1 MPAASPK
8 VRTVRLYGVLRAK
21 FGKEFRLAVA
31 SPAEAIR
38 ALSVQLPGF
47 PAFLMGAKDRGL
59 TFAVFNGRRNLTQ
72 DQLHD
77 PPGDDDIRIAPV
89 LQGSKRGGTLQT
101 IIGAALI
108 VVGAAVNIMSGGSL
122 AWIGTPLINAG
133 VAMVIGGVVQ
143 MLSPTPKGLGT
154 QESPDNQPSYAFNGP
169 VNMQAQGNPVPVA
182 YGDTWTGSA
191 VISGGIFAED
201 QV

>member
-1 MPAASPK
+1 MSMHAVPK
-8 VRTVRLYGVLRAK
+8 VRVVRLYGVLRAN

-47 PAFLMGAKDRGL
+47 QAFLMGAKDRGL
-59 TFAVFNGRRNLTQ
+59 TFAVFNGRRNLAE

-77 PPGDDDIRIAPV
+77 PPGDDAIRIAPV
-89 LQGSKRGGTLQT
+89 LQGSKRGGVLQT
-101 IIGAALI
+101 VLGAVLV
-108 VVGAAVNIMSGGSL
+108 VVGVVLSANGLGV
-122 AWIGTPLINAG
+122 IGVPLTNAG
-133 VAMVIGGVVQ
+133 IAMVIGGVVQ
-143 MLSPTPKGLGT
+143 MLSPTQKGLGT
-154 QESPDNQPSYAFNGP
+154 QDSPDNRPSYAFNGP
-169 VNMQAQGNPVPVA
+169 VNTQAQGNPVPVA

-201 QV
+201 QQ

>member
-1 MPAASPK
+1 MVSSIPK
-8 VRTVRLYGVLRAK
+8 VRVVRLYGVLRAK

-59 TFAVFNGRRNLTQ
+59 TFAVFNGRRNLSQ

-77 PPGDDDIRIAPV
+77 PPGDDAIRIAPV
-89 LQGSKRGGTLQT
+89 LQGSKRGGVLQT
-101 IIGAALI
+101 IMGAALI
-108 VVGAAVNIMSGGSL
+108 VVGFAVNIMSGGTL
-122 AWIGTPLINAG
+122 AMIGTPLIGAG
-133 VAMVIGGVVQ
+133 VSMVIGGVVQ
-143 MLSPTPKGLGT
+143 MLSPTQKGLGT
-154 QESPDNQPSYAFNGP
+154 QDSPDNRPSYAFNGP
-169 VNMQAQGNPVPVA
+169 VNTQAQGNPVPVA

-201 QV
+201 QT

>member
-1 MPAASPK
+1 MPAAIPK

-47 PAFLMGAKDRGL
+47 QAFLMGAKDRGL

-77 PPGDDDIRIAPV
+77 PPGDDAIRIAPV

-122 AWIGTPLINAG
+122 AIIGTPLINAG

-154 QESPDNQPSYAFNGP
+154 QESPDNRPSYAFNGP

>member
-1 MPAASPK
+1 MMEIPK

-47 PAFLMGAKDRGL
+47 QAFLMGAKDRGL

>member
-1 MPAASPK
+1 MMDIPK

-47 PAFLMGAKDRGL
+47 QAFLMGAKDRGL
-59 TFAVFNGRRNLTQ
+59 TFAVFNGRRNLNK

-77 PPGDDDIRIAPV
+77 PPGDDAIRIAPV
-89 LQGSKRGGTLQT
+89 LQGAKRGGVLQT
-101 IIGAALI
+101 IIGAVLI
-108 VVGAAVNIMSGGSL
+108 VAGFIAIATPFGA
-122 AWIGTPLINAG
+122 PLISAG
-133 VAMVIGGVVQ
+133 VSMVLGGVVQ
-143 MLSPTPKGLGT
+143 MLSPTQKGLGT
-154 QESPDNQPSYAFNGP
+154 QDSPDNRPSYAFNGP

>member
-1 MPAASPK
+1 MMEIPK

-47 PAFLMGAKDRGL
+47 QAFLMGAKDRGL
-59 TFAVFNGRRNLTQ
+59 TFAVFNGRRNLNK

-77 PPGDDDIRIAPV
+77 PPGDDAIRIAPV
-89 LQGSKRGGTLQT
+89 LQGSKRGGVLQT
-101 IIGAALI
+101 IIGAVLI
-108 VVGAAVNIMSGGSL
+108 VVGFIAIATPFG
-122 AWIGTPLINAG
+122 APLISAG
-133 VAMVIGGVVQ
+133 VSMVLGGVVQ
-143 MLSPTPKGLGT
+143 MLSPTQKGLGT
-154 QESPDNQPSYAFNGP
+154 QDSPDNRPSYAFNGP

>member
-1 MPAASPK
+1 MATAIPK

-21 FGKEFRLAVA
+21 FGKEFQLAVA

-47 PAFLMGAKDRGL
+47 QAFLMGAKDRGL

-77 PPGDDDIRIAPV
+77 PPGDDDIRFAPV

-101 IIGAALI
+101 IMGAALI
-108 VVGAAVNIMSGGSL
+108 VVGAAVNIISGGSL
-122 AWIGTPLINAG
+122 AIIGTPLINAG

-154 QESPDNQPSYAFNGP
+154 QDSPDNRPSYAFNGP
-169 VNMQAQGNPVPVA
+169 MNTQAQGNPVPVA

>member
-1 MPAASPK
+1 MSMHAVPK
-8 VRTVRLYGVLRAK
+8 VRVVRLYGVLRAK
-21 FGKEFRLAVA
+21 FGREFRLAVA

-47 PAFLMGAKDRGL
+47 QAFLMGAKDRGL
-59 TFAVFNGRRNLTQ
+59 TFAVFNGRRNLAE

-77 PPGDDDIRIAPV
+77 PPGDDAIRIAPV
-89 LQGSKRGGTLQT
+89 LQGSKRGGVLQT
-101 IIGAALI
+101 IIGAVLVVAGALLLWTPFG
-108 VVGAAVNIMSGGSL
+108 V
-122 AWIGTPLINAG
+122 PLISAG
-133 VAMVIGGVVQ
+133 VSMVIGGVVQ
-143 MLSPTPKGLGT
+143 MLSPTQKGLGT
-154 QESPDNQPSYAFNGP
+154 QDSPDNRPSYAFNGP

-201 QV
+201 QQ

>member
-1 MPAASPK
+1 MSMHAVPK
-8 VRTVRLYGVLRAK
+8 VRLVRLYGVLRAK

-47 PAFLMGAKDRGL
+47 QAFLMGAKDRGL
-59 TFAVFNGRRNLTQ
+59 TFAVFNGRRNLAE

-77 PPGDDDIRIAPV
+77 PPGDDAIRIAPV
-89 LQGSKRGGTLQT
+89 LQGSKRGGVLQT
-101 IIGAALI
+101 IIGAVLI
-108 VVGAAVNIMSGGSL
+108 VAGALLM
-122 AWIGTPLINAG
+122 WTPFGVPLVSAG
-133 VAMVIGGVVQ
+133 VSMVIGGVVQ
-143 MLSPTPKGLGT
+143 MLSPTQKGLGT
-154 QESPDNQPSYAFNGP
+154 QDSPDNRPSYAFNGP
-169 VNMQAQGNPVPVA
+169 VNTQAQGNPVPVA

-201 QV
+201 QQ

>member
-1 MPAASPK
+1 MSMHAVPK
-8 VRTVRLYGVLRAK
+8 IRVVRLYGVLRAK

-38 ALSVQLPGF
+38 ALLVQLPGF
-47 PAFLMGAKDRGL
+47 QAFLMGAKDRGL
-59 TFAVFNGRRNLTQ
+59 TFAVFNGRRNLNE

-77 PPGDDDIRIAPV
+77 PPGDDAIRIAPV
-89 LQGSKRGGTLQT
+89 LQGSKRGGVLQT
-101 IIGAALI
+101 IIGAVLI
-108 VVGAAVNIMSGGSL
+108 VAGALLLWTPFGV
-122 AWIGTPLINAG
+122 PLISAG
-133 VAMVIGGVVQ
+133 VSMVIGGVVQ
-143 MLSPTPKGLGT
+143 MLSPTQKGLGT
-154 QESPDNQPSYAFNGP
+154 QDSPDNRPSYAFNGP

-201 QV
+201 QQ

>member
-1 MPAASPK
+1 MEIPK

-47 PAFLMGAKDRGL
+47 QAFLMGAKDRGL
-59 TFAVFNGRRNLTQ
+59 KFAVFNGRRNLAQ

-77 PPGDDDIRIAPV
+77 PPGDDAIRIAPV
-89 LQGSKRGGTLQT
+89 LQGSKRGGVLQT
-101 IIGAALI
+101 IIGTVL
-108 VVGAAVNIMSGGSL
+108 VVAGAVLTAYG
-122 AWIGTPLINAG
+122 IGIIGIPLVNAG
-133 VAMVIGGVVQ
+133 AAMVIGGVVQ
-143 MLSPTPKGLGT
+143 MLSPTQKGLGT
-154 QESPDNQPSYAFNGP
+154 QDSPDNRPSYAFNGP

-201 QV
+201 QA

>member
-1 MPAASPK
+1 MSMHAVPK
-8 VRTVRLYGVLRAK
+8 VRLVRLYGVLRAK

-47 PAFLMGAKDRGL
+47 QAFLMGAKDRGL
-59 TFAVFNGRRNLTQ
+59 TFAVFNGRRNLSE

-77 PPGDDDIRIAPV
+77 PPGDDAIRIAPV
-89 LQGSKRGGTLQT
+89 LQGSKRGGVLQT
-101 IIGAALI
+101 IIGAVLI
-108 VVGAAVNIMSGGSL
+108 VAGAFLM
-122 AWIGTPLINAG
+122 WTPFGVPLVSAG
-133 VAMVIGGVVQ
+133 VSMVIGGVVQ
-143 MLSPTPKGLGT
+143 MLSPTQKGLGT
-154 QESPDNQPSYAFNGP
+154 QDSPENRPSYAFNGP
-169 VNMQAQGNPVPVA
+169 VNTQAQGNPVPVA

-201 QV
+201 QQ

>member
-1 MPAASPK
+1 M
-8 VRTVRLYGVLRAK
+8 VRLYGVLRAK

-38 ALSVQLPGF
+38 ALSVHLPGF

-59 TFAVFNGRRNLTQ
+59 TFAVFNGRRNLSQ

-77 PPGDDDIRIAPV
+77 PPGDDAIRIAPV
-89 LQGSKRGGTLQT
+89 LQGSKRGGVLQT
-101 IIGAALI
+101 IMGAALI
-108 VVGAAVNIMSGGSL
+108 VVGFAVNIMSGGTL
-122 AWIGTPLINAG
+122 AMIGTPLIGAG
-133 VAMVIGGVVQ
+133 VSMVIGGVVQ
-143 MLSPTPKGLGT
+143 MLSPTQKGLGT
-154 QESPDNQPSYAFNGP
+154 QDSPDNRPSYAFNGP
-169 VNMQAQGNPVPVA
+169 VNTQAQGNPVPVA

-201 QV
+201 QT

>member
-1 MPAASPK
+1 MMDIPK

-47 PAFLMGAKDRGL
+47 QAFLMGAKDRGL
-59 TFAVFNGRRNLTQ
+59 TFAVFNGRRNLNK

-77 PPGDDDIRIAPV
+77 PPGDDAIRIAPV
-89 LQGSKRGGTLQT
+89 LQGAKRGGVLQT
-101 IIGAALI
+101 IIGAVLI
-108 VVGAAVNIMSGGSL
+108 VAGFIAIATPFGA
-122 AWIGTPLINAG
+122 PLISAG
-133 VAMVIGGVVQ
+133 VSMVLGGVVQ
-143 MLSPTPKGLGT
+143 MLSPTQKGLGT
-154 QESPDNQPSYAFNGP
+154 QDSPDNRPSYAFNGP
-169 VNMQAQGNPVPVA
+169 VNVQAQGNPVPLA
-182 YGDTWTGSA
+182 YGRCWIGSA

>member
-1 MPAASPK
+1 MRAAPK
-8 VRTVRLYGVLRAK
+8 VRVVRLYGVLRAK

-47 PAFLMGAKDRGL
+47 QAFLMGAKDRGL
-59 TFAVFNGRRNLTQ
+59 RFAVFNGRRNLAE

-77 PPGDDDIRIAPV
+77 PPGDDAIRIAPV
-89 LQGSKRGGTLQT
+89 LQGSKRGGVLQT
-101 IIGAALI
+101 IIGAVLI
-108 VVGAAVNIMSGGSL
+108 VAGALLM
-122 AWIGTPLINAG
+122 WTPFGVPLVSAG
-133 VAMVIGGVVQ
+133 VSMVIGGVVQ
-143 MLSPTPKGLGT
+143 MLSPTQKGLGT
-154 QESPDNQPSYAFNGP
+154 QDSPDNRPSYAFNGP
-169 VNMQAQGNPVPVA
+169 VNTQAQGNPVPVA

-201 QV
+201 QQ

>member
-1 MPAASPK
+1 MMEIPK

-47 PAFLMGAKDRGL
+47 QAFLMGAKDRGL
-59 TFAVFNGRRNLTQ
+59 TFAVFNGRRNLAE

-77 PPGDDDIRIAPV
+77 PPGDDAIRIAPV

-101 IIGAALI
+101 IMGAALI

-154 QESPDNQPSYAFNGP
+154 QDSPDNRPSYAFNGP
-169 VNMQAQGNPVPVA
+169 VNVQAQGNPVPLA
-182 YGDTWTGSA
+182 YGRCWIGSA

>member
-1 MPAASPK
+1 MSMQAVPK
-8 VRTVRLYGVLRAK
+8 VRVVRLYGVLRAR

-47 PAFLMGAKDRGL
+47 QAFLMGAKDRGL
-59 TFAVFNGRRNLTQ
+59 TFAVFNGRRNLAE

-77 PPGDDDIRIAPV
+77 PPGDDAIRIAPV
-89 LQGSKRGGTLQT
+89 LQGSKRGGVLQT
-101 IIGAALI
+101 IIGAVLI
-108 VVGAAVNIMSGGSL
+108 VAGALLITTPFGV
-122 AWIGTPLINAG
+122 PLISAG
-133 VAMVIGGVVQ
+133 VSMVIGGVVQ
-143 MLSPTPKGLGT
+143 MLSPTQKGLGT
-154 QESPDNQPSYAFNGP
+154 QDSPDNRPSYAFNGP
-169 VNMQAQGNPVPVA
+169 VNTQAQGNPVPVA

-201 QV
+201 QQ